1 MLKDN
6 TKGIALILVSALM
19 ACVGQ
24 LFWKLSAEYGVFIL
38 LVGFFCY
45 GVGAL
50 FMLVAYRYGELS
62 VLQPMLSMNYV
73 LAAILGF
80 FVLQEPITINKIL
93 GILIIV
99 VGVICI
105 GGSDKA

>member
-24 LFWKLSAEYGVFIL
+24 LFWKLSAEYGILIL
-38 LVGFFCY
+38 LIGFFCY
-45 GVGAL
+45 GIGAL

-62 VLQPMLSMNYV
+62 VLQPMLSVNYI
-73 LAAILGF
+73 LAAVLGF
-80 FVLQEPITINKIL
+80 LVLHEPITVTKLL
-93 GILIIV
+93 GICIISL
-99 VGVICI
+99 GVICI
-105 GGSDKA
+105 GGSSKE